1 MKKLLL
7 LAISGM
13 FLISCGGG
21 GSSDEDIV
29 QAPKGWLDKDV
40 AQAMKDCKKEGGNS
54 ESECECVIG
63 KAESKFE
70 SYAAMMQKMDDGP
83 ESEEEEEDLMNWMM
97 DVSKD
102 CGIDF

>member
-7 LAISGM
+7 LAITGM
-13 FLISCGGG
+13 FLVSCGGG
-21 GSSDEDIV
+21 WSDEDV
-29 QAPKGWLDKDV
+29 D
-40 AQAMKDCKKEGGNS
+40 QAMKACKEEGGNS